1 MARKKA
7 HEEHANHE
15 AWAIPYGDLITL
27 LLAFF
32 VVMYAVSSINE
43 GKFRVLADAMAE
55 AFGGPPKSIRPL
67 QVGRPQRGNSSG
79 QSAPAF
85 TNRLEQSVGGT
96 VRDLRNPQVIA
107 GRLNT
112 PVPQHQ
118 VNAAGNTGYER
129 ERVKLQKIAE
139 AVQQALG
146 ALIEK
151 DLVVVRKTE
160 LWVEI
165 EIKTDIL
172 FASGSAD
179 LDEAAVP
186 VLREL
191 AAILAPHPNRL
202 RVEGHT
208 DDVPIS
214 TWQFPSNWELSAAR
228 GASVLRLLVAHG
240 LDPQRMAV
248 IGMGEH
254 DPRADNAT
262 AQGRNANRR
271 VTIVLLADA
280 AAPAPPPAA
289 GG

>member
-1 MARKKA
+1 
-7 HEEHANHE
+7 
-15 AWAIPYGDLITL
+15 
-27 LLAFF
+27 
-32 VVMYAVSSINE
+32 
-43 GKFRVLADAMAE
+43 
-55 AFGGPPKSIRPL
+55 
-67 QVGRPQRGNSSG
+67 
-79 QSAPAF
+79 
-85 TNRLEQSVGGT
+85 
-96 VRDLRNPQVIA
+96 
-107 GRLNT
+107 
-112 PVPQHQ
+112 
-118 VNAAGNTGYER
+118 VN
-129 ERVKLQKIAE
+129 LQKIAE